1 MYALSHRN
9 TFLAAIDTSLPTKE
23 GQPAHVNTYRI
34 IAGGLAAATTKSIIA
49 PLNRLTILMQSQGLT
64 SLHHANAPTYTTI
77 GTSFRDMVQKEGVRA
92 LWNGNGT
99 NVLRVIPNYGLRFA
113 LNDIAREF
121 VVRFYGLDPTTT
133 RHSMTHGQ
141 LLLSSSL
148 AAIVQI
154 TLTYPIEVIST
165 RLTVSGS
172 ELSPVRYNGIIDCLT
187 RTVRQEGLGSVYNG
201 YPITL
206 LAGTPYIA
214 LQMSC
219 FEIYQRYFHELSQ
232 KTSISTKDITNSGG
246 GAVGDDKNKNNNNNN
261 TIGVVPKLAAGALAS
276 LTAQTITYPGDVLRR
291 RMQVD
296 GMGSERRYAYKNIVH
311 ATKTIWRTEG
321 WKAFFKGIHVNS
333 LRILPEGAIMF
344 VLVDV
349 FKRGLDIEK
358 YDTH

>member
-1 MYALSHRN
+1 MYAQLHQQ
-9 TFLAAIDTSLPTKE
+9 TYLASVDTTNHTVKE
-23 GQPAHVNTYRI
+23 GQPANLNAYRMV
-34 IAGGLAAATTKSIIA
+34 AGGLAAATTKSIIA
-49 PLNRLTILMQSQGLT
+49 PLNRLTILMQSQGLS
-64 SLHHANAPTYTTI
+64 SLRHSNAPTYNTI
-77 GTSFRDMVQKEGVRA
+77 GRSFKDIVEKEGVKS

-113 LNDIAREF
+113 LNDIARES
-121 VVRFYGLDPTTT
+121 VAKFYGLDPNST
-133 RHSMTHGQ
+133 RHSMTSGQ

-148 AAIVQI
+148 AAVVQI
-154 TLTYPIEVIST
+154 TLTYPFEVVST
-165 RLTVSGS
+165 RLAVSGS
-172 ELSPVRYNGIIDCLT
+172 ELSPVRYNGIIDCFT
-187 RTVRQEGLGSVYNG
+187 RTVRQEGVGAVFNG

-219 FEIYQRYFHELSQ
+219 FELYQRYFHDLSIARQ
-232 KTSISTKDITNSGG
+232 ATPTSTTTQQGQQTPPPPS
-246 GAVGDDKNKNNNNNN
+246 
-261 TIGVVPKLAAGALAS
+261 IGTLPKLAAGALAS

-296 GMGSERRYAYKNIVH
+296 GMGSDKGYAYSNVWH
-311 ATKTIWRTEG
+311 ATRTILKEEG
-321 WKAFFKGIHVNS
+321 GRAFFKGIHVNS

-344 VLVDV
+344 VLVDA